1 MPDFRLQR
9 FRDGWAIAVYEGGK
23 RLSRRGLDAR
33 DASAA
38 SAEFERIVAE
48 LKRPIDP
55 DVATIWEAY
64 REDRAGRRIALNM
77 DFSGRAVLPFFGR
90 MRPEEIKVKTCR
102 EYVAM
107 RRKAG
112 RKNGTIGTELNHLRI
127 ALKWAHKGRMIGHLP
142 AIEMP
147 PKPPAKE
154 RYLTRKEA
162 AALLDASETPH
173 LRLFIVLAISTA
185 ARAGA
190 LFDLTW
196 DRVDFDRGLIYLG
209 ARLALRPRKG
219 RATVPM
225 TDQCRA
231 ALSEARHGALT
242 GFVIEWGGSPVKSVR
257 TALAKAAARAGV
269 DGVSPHVLRH
279 TAAVWMAEAGIPMS
293 AIAQYLGHSDS
304 SITEKV
310 YSRFG
315 PEYLRNASVALEI

>member
-48 LKRPIDP
+48 LKRPVDP
-55 DVATIWEAY
+55 DVATIWAAY

-77 DFSGRAVLPFFGR
+77 DFSGRAILPFFGR
-90 MRPEEIKVKTCR
+90 MKPESISVKACR

-107 RRKAG
+107 RRKIG
-112 RKNGTIGTELNHLRI
+112 RNNGTIGTELNHLRI
-127 ALKWAHKGRMIGHLP
+127 ALKWAHKGRMIAHIP

-154 RYLTRKEA
+154 RYLTRAEA
-162 AALLDASETPH
+162 SALLDASETPH

-209 ARLALRPRKG
+209 AMLALRPRKG

-257 TALAKAAARAGV
+257 TALAKAARRAGV

-279 TAAVWMAEAGIPMS
+279 TAAVWMSESGVPMGE
-293 AIAQYLGHSDS
+293 IAAYLGHADS
-304 SITEKV
+304 SITERIYAKF
-310 YSRFG
+310 S
-315 PEYLRNASVALEI
+315 PTYLRGASGALTI